1 MIPGPDMVIGCP
13 RCGAL
18 HRRWSLASGNTFGAV
33 LWSDGWFE
41 APMRPLP
48 PLVARCMGCHAFFW
62 VARAVELG
70 HVDRVTS
77 QCGETFTTL
86 TLESTGARR
95 IEVMQRL
102 RSDLG
107 MGLQEVKHFVAQ
119 LPARLGEYDHLGTA
133 RHIADRF
140 EELGARVSSTRIVT
154 QPDVPMPPR
163 EWTEAPQVQDVSE
176 ALFLDALREGL
187 ATTSDEERELRQ
199 WAWWQGNK
207 AYRRDAPWVP
217 LAQRTPQVRDN
228 AEALMTLCAL
238 DDAEHRWM
246 HAELLR
252 ELERFEEALTILNL
266 PPFPALEPG
275 LESLR
280 DAARRADSRLLPLPA
295 GSAPAVEP

>member
-1 MIPGPDMVIGCP
+1 MK
-13 RCGAL
+13 RSS
-18 HRRWSLASGNTFGAV
+18 W
-33 LWSDGWFE
+33 
-41 APMRPLP
+41 MRF
-48 PLVARCMGCHAFFW
+48 ARGS
-62 VARAVELG
+62 R
-70 HVDRVTS
+70 
-77 QCGETFTTL
+77 Q
-86 TLESTGARR
+86 
-95 IEVMQRL
+95 
-102 RSDLG
+102 
-107 MGLQEVKHFVAQ
+107 
-119 LPARLGEYDHLGTA
+119 
-133 RHIADRF
+133 
-140 EELGARVSSTRIVT
+140 
-154 QPDVPMPPR
+154 
-163 EWTEAPQVQDVSE
+163 
-176 ALFLDALREGL
+176 
-187 ATTSDEERELRQ
+187 RELRQ

-266 PPFPALEPG
+266 PPFPALGPG